1 MQVSRKNLGITRD
14 RTKQITRE
22 RTRKKTRQRTGEQIQ
37 IKVEPEL
44 G

>member
-1 MQVSRKNLGITRD
+1 LGITRD